1 MNYAKVHVLFS
12 MVQRLSFKY
21 RKSKTDFFYQEIYLK
36 NQRKKIN
43 GLQDENPLLP
53 KRKIVKIRENP
64 SEQREN
70 RKCSEVERKSPRPE
84 RKSSKSERNSSK
96 SERNSS
102 RLERKYFSCRE
113 KVVWLKRENRI
124 DREENHIH

>member
-21 RKSKTDFFYQEIYLK
+21 CKSKTDFFYQEIYLK

-84 RKSSKSERNSSK
+84 RKSSKSERNSS
-96 SERNSS
+96 